1 MNLTFSPQAWADYV
15 YWQGADPK
23 TVERIN
29 ELLKDTARNPFTGVG
44 KPEPLKHLWKGYWS
58 RRIDSK
64 HRLIYRATGGE
75 ILIAQCRF
83 HY

>member
-15 YWQGADPK
+15 YWQGTDPK

-29 ELLKDTARNPFTGVG
+29 ELLKDMARNPFTGLG
-44 KPEPLKHLWKGYWS
+44 KPEPLKHQWKGYWS

-64 HRLIYRATGGE
+64 YRLIYRATEGE
-75 ILIAQCRF
+75 ISIAQCRF